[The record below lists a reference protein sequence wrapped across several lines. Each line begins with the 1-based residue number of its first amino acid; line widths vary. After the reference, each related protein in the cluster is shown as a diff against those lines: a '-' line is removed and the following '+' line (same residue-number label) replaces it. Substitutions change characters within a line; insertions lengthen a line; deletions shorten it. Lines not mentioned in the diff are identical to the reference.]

1 MFNDPGQPLYSHFLL
16 GFLNSSK
23 PNKNHKGMC
32 NTNLHFIHIKIDL
45 TDERNKNP
53 KQHLEENEFIEVFTV
68 PLKDLYKV
76 CRRMEKEGFAIDA
89 RVGSLAEGIEVAR
102 KWNFL

>member
-1 MFNDPGQPLYSHFLL
+1 MFNDPGQPIYPIFN
-16 GFLNSSK
+16 FESK
-23 PNKNHKGMC
+23 PNDKKGMC

-68 PLKDLYKV
+68 PLKDLYKE

-89 RVGSLAEGIEVAR
+89 RVGSLAEGFEIAR

>member
-1 MFNDPGQPLYSHFLL
+1 MLPF
-16 GFLNSSK
+16 FLNRPSLTK
-23 PNKNHKGMC
+23 TIKGMC
-32 NTNLHFIHIKIDL
+32 NTNLHFIHVKIDL

-68 PLKDLYKV
+68 PLKDLYKE
-76 CRRMEKEGFAIDA
+76 CRRMENEGFAIDA